1 MARSQGV
8 DKMTALNLARAF
20 ADQGRPVAGSAQFK
34 QIFDKVRTTPIPN
47 GGLFKEKS
55 QLWMSEGQYTLGD
68 AVKSVEVVAGA
79 SYKKYILN
87 SGGTLFI
94 DTAKSITLNE
104 IGGYAQLTKELFDK
118 RLKLVASG
126 RFDKNENF
134 KAQFTPRIAALIRL
148 AKDNNLRMSYQTA
161 YRFPGNLSQWIR
173 LDVGGDYLLLGGLP
187 WVMDYMNANKNP
199 VHQID
204 PKTGNIDPTPYVY
217 KDFKPETMRS
227 FEIGYK
233 GYIKNKLLI
242 DAYTYVGKYE
252 DFIGRIGLFQPNT
265 GEAFSITVNST
276 NKVKTHGFGLGLDYR
291 FTPSEYS
298 VFFNVYS
305 DVITD
310 VPVGFKSYFNTPKYR
325 LNAGIANA
333 GLGKSKRVSFSV
345 MMRWQDAFDWEG
357 ELANGPV
364 KSFTTIDAQVSYKL
378 PTIKSQVRIGG
389 TNVTNHYYQN
399 AYGNPQIGALYYVS
413 YAYNIL

>member
-1 MARSQGV
+1 MARGGGA

-20 ADQGRPVAGSAQFK
+20 ADQGRPVEGSPQFK

-47 GGLFKEKS
+47 GGLFKEQS
-55 QLWMSEGQYTLGD
+55 QLWMTEGQYNFSNQIKF
-68 AVKSVEVVAGA
+68 AEIIVGA

-94 DTAKSITLNE
+94 DTAKPIRINE
-104 IGGYAQLTKELFDK
+104 IGAYTQLTKKLFDDK
-118 RLKLVASG
+118 LKLVASG

-134 KAQFTPRIAALIRL
+134 KAQFTPRIAALIKL
-148 AKDNNLRMSYQTA
+148 AKNNNLRLSYQTA
-161 YRFPGNLSQWIR
+161 YRFPGNLAQWIR

-187 WVMDYMNANKNP
+187 WVMDYMNAAKNP
-199 VHQID
+199 VHLIHSD
-204 PKTGNIDPTPYVY
+204 GTIEATPYVY

-242 DAYTYVGKYE
+242 DAYTYFGKYE
-252 DFIGRIGLFQPNT
+252 DFIGRIGLLQPGT

-310 VPVGFKSYFNTPKYR
+310 VPTGFKSYFNTPKYR

-333 GLGKSKRVSFSV
+333 GFGKSKRVSFNV

-364 KSFTTIDAQVSYKL
+364 KSFTTVDAQVSYKF
-378 PTIKSQVRIGG
+378 PKIKSLIRLGG
-389 TNVTNHYYQN
+389 TNITNHYYQN